1 MSGQWNIGNRGRKL
15 ALRKKQLNQQISAYA
30 MQQIRAHISKHL
42 YLKYSAPV
50 GNISIKEPISVE
62 AMKNKSYDELHEMF
76 KGDILPKSAN
86 AGTAATSQFFC
97 TQKFFV
103 KHTIRNSSNH
113 VYEREKYIAS
123 ILKEFCWY
131 PELLYSND
139 INKILIFK
147 NVGVPV
153 TRENKPND
161 LETQFNQ
168 ILNDMKSKN
177 IQHNDIKIG
186 EILMDNKKKI
196 YLCDFGW
203 SSINN
208 NLNCGIDMWGC
219 NNKNKPG
226 GWYND
231 DTTLTRLG
239 LI

>member
-1 MSGQWNIGNRGRKL
+1 MSGQWNLGNRGREL
-15 ALRKKQLNQQISAYA
+15 SLRKKH
-30 MQQIRAHISKHL
+30 MV
-42 YLKYSAPV
+42 LKYSDAPAAATDP
-50 GNISIKEPISVE
+50 SIKEPISVE
-62 AMKNKSYDELHEMF
+62 VMKNKSYDELHEMF
-76 KGDILPKSAN
+76 KGNIIPLSAN
-86 AGTAATSQFFC
+86 TNAAHTSQYFC
-97 TQKFFV
+97 SHKFFIKNV
-103 KHTIRNSSNH
+103 IHFSKNN
-113 VYEREKYIAS
+113 VYDR
-123 ILKEFCWY
+123 
-131 PELLYSND
+131 
-139 INKILIFK
+139 KILIFK

-153 TRENKPND
+153 IRENKPNN

-186 EILMDNKKKI
+186 EILMDDKKKI

-226 GWYND
+226 GWHND

>member
-1 MSGQWNIGNRGRKL
+1 MSGQWNLGNRGREL
-15 ALRKKQLNQQISAYA
+15 SLRKKQ
-30 MQQIRAHISKHL
+30 
-42 YLKYSAPV
+42 
-50 GNISIKEPISVE
+50 PISVE
-62 AMKNKSYDELHEMF
+62 VMKNKSYDELHEMF
-76 KGDILPKSAN
+76 KGNIIPLSAN
-86 AGTAATSQFFC
+86 TNAAHTSQYFC
-97 TQKFFV
+97 SHKFFIKNV
-103 KHTIRNSSNH
+103 IHFSKNN
-113 VYEREKYIAS
+113 VYDREKYMAS
-123 ILKEFCWY
+123 ILKEFSWY

-186 EILMDNKKKI
+186 EILMDDKKKI

-226 GWYND
+226 GWHND

>member
-1 MSGQWNIGNRGRKL
+1 
-15 ALRKKQLNQQISAYA
+15 
-30 MQQIRAHISKHL
+30 
-42 YLKYSAPV
+42 V
-50 GNISIKEPISVE
+50 GDISIKEPISVE